1 MSEGIFNVT
10 TVGCGGQV
18 MNIHLYTIP
27 LRLIQEAIFYSKWI
41 AFGGHAI
48 NISTVGSIA
57 MPDVQG
63 NIHCYICQIW
73 RTGHGYSLVYH
84 SAQADA

>member
-10 TVGCGGQV
+10 TVGCGRQV
-18 MNIHLYTIP
+18 VNIHLYTIP

-41 AFGGHAI
+41 AFSGHAI

-57 MPDVQG
+57 TPDVQG
-63 NIHCYICQIW
+63 NIHCNICRIQW
-73 RTGHGYSLVYH
+73 TGCEYSLVYH